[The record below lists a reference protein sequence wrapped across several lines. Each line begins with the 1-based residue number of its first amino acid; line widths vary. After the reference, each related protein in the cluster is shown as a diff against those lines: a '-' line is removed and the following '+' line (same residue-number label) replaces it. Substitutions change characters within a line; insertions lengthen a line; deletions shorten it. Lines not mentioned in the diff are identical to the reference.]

1 MGGKGLTIEGSR
13 KVERMF
19 PTLGIDAGE
28 LELPVVSITNSRAV
42 PVEITS
48 EGIRYIIREFET
60 QTLRTLKKGVY
71 G

>member
-1 MGGKGLTIEGSR
+1 
-13 KVERMF
+13 MF

-28 LELPVVSITNSRAV
+28 LELPVVSITNSPAV

-60 QTLRTLKKGVY
+60 QTLRILKKGVY